1 MPSLSHP
8 LNYLIV
14 ILALCLPLEARQ
26 KPNIVFILSDDA
38 GYADFSHQQSA
49 EMKTP
54 HISSLAQRGVFFK
67 TSYVSA
73 PVCSPSRAG
82 LLTGRYQNR
91 FGFVYNL
98 RIDKPEKA
106 HHIDLGIDLQ
116 EKTIADHLKALG
128 YKTAAFGKWH
138 VGYRGDYHPNQRGFD
153 EFFGLVGGHRSY
165 WPDPKKSNLN
175 TRIERNG
182 KPIAESEVRYVTDML
197 GDEACSFIRKNKEQ
211 PFFVYLSFTAV
222 HAPMHADDDRLKL
235 YAHIK
240 DKNRRTL
247 AAMTQALDDNIGK
260 VDQCLKELGLRD
272 NTLVIFLND
281 NGGATNNYSSNQP
294 LRGHKGQLYEGGLR
308 VPFMMAWPG
317 KIKGGQTYD
326 HPVISLD
333 ILPTCLAAAGGKQ
346 IPGTA
351 PFDGVNLFDFIN
363 NQSKQR
369 PHKKLY
375 WKFYSQGMRSDDWK
389 YIENKK
395 GKWLFD
401 LSKDPNETTNLAQ
414 KHPAKVKELS
424 QDLKSWLDSMPTP
437 WK

>member
-1 MPSLSHP
+1 MHPSFVLF
-8 LNYLIV
+8 
-14 ILALCLPLEARQ
+14 ILFVSLVWSASLKAAE

-38 GYADFSHQQSA
+38 GFADFSHNKSE

-54 HISSLAQRGVFFK
+54 HISKLADRGVFFK

-98 RIDKPEKA
+98 RIDKADKA
-106 HHIDLGIDLQ
+106 HHIDLGIDLD
-116 EKTIADHLKALG
+116 EETIADHLKALG
-128 YKTAAFGKWH
+128 YKTGAFGKWH
-138 VGYRGDYHPNQRGFD
+138 VGYRGGYHPNQRGFD

-175 TRIERNG
+175 TRLERNG
-182 KPIAESEVRYVTDML
+182 KPIDESEVRYVTDML
-197 GDEACSFIRKNKEQ
+197 GDEACNFIRKNKDH

-222 HAPMHADDDRLKL
+222 HAPMHADDTRLKKHS
-235 YAHIK
+235 HIK
-240 DKNRRTL
+240 DKNRRIL
-247 AAMTQALDDNIGK
+247 AAMTEALDDNIGK
-260 VDQCLKELGLRD
+260 VDKCLTDLKLRD
-272 NTLVIFLND
+272 NTLVIYLND
-281 NGGATNNYSSNQP
+281 NGGATNNYSNNLP

-317 KIKGGQTYD
+317 KIKAGQTFN

-346 IPGTA
+346 IPGSA
-351 PFDGVNLFDFIN
+351 KLDGVNLLDYIN
-363 NQSKQR
+363 GKSTER
-369 PHKKLY
+369 PHEKFY
-375 WKFYSQGMRSDDWK
+375 WKFYTQGMRSGDWK
-389 YIENKK
+389 YIENKD

-401 LSKDPNETTNLAQ
+401 LAKDPNETTNLTDLFPDKTKA
-414 KHPAKVKELS
+414 LS
-424 QDLKSWLDSMPTP
+424 KDLRTWLDSMPEP